1 MAISDTKLRKLQA
14 KEKPY
19 QIADSGGL
27 YAEIL
32 PSGRKVWRLRYR
44 LKGVQEK
51 ATLGEYPSFSLLEAR
66 KWREEC
72 KSMIAH
78 GISPAQKKQQDKL
91 KQKEPIT
98 VAVFSQRWLADIV
111 EKSNQ
116 HPRNITR
123 ILKKDIIPFIGKQ
136 EIKDLTPV
144 HVQIVVDNIKVRGSD
159 HIALLARNILKRML
173 AYAISRGLIFHNP
186 AVAIEAKYI
195 AQASSR
201 EVALTPT
208 EVGILLRA
216 IYTSSINRRY
226 KLALHLLILCM
237 VRKCE
242 LTNAT
247 WDEIDFDKAE
257 WHIPA
262 SRMKMDKPHI
272 VPLSVQALAMFEELK
287 TLAMD
292 SQYVFPSRN
301 TPNQPV
307 SKTTLNSAVR
317 TLDLQIRD
325 FVIHDFRRTA
335 STILHEQGYNSDW
348 IETSLAHKI
357 GGIRGVYNRA
367 QYLEQRRDMLQTWAD
382 FVDSQIDDGKWL
394 IIGRFGKAYK
404 AG

>member
-1 MAISDTKLRKLQA
+1 M
-14 KEKPY
+14 
-19 QIADSGGL
+19 
-27 YAEIL
+27 
-32 PSGRKVWRLRYR
+32 
-44 LKGVQEK
+44 
-51 ATLGEYPSFSLLEAR
+51 
-66 KWREEC
+66 
-72 KSMIAH
+72 
-78 GISPAQKKQQDKL
+78 
-91 KQKEPIT
+91 
-98 VAVFSQRWLADIV
+98 
-111 EKSNQ
+111 
-116 HPRNITR
+116 
-123 ILKKDIIPFIGKQ
+123 KKDIIPFIGKQ

-144 HVQIVVDNIKVRGSD
+144 HIQVVDNIKVRGSD
-159 HIALLARNILKRML
+159 HIALLTRNILKRML

-237 VRKCE
+237 VRKSE

-257 WHIPA
+257 WNIPA
-262 SRMKMDKPHI
+262 SRIKMDKPHI
-272 VPLSVQALAMFEELK
+272 VPLSQQALAMFEELK

-292 SQYVFPSRN
+292 SKYVFPSRN
-301 TPNQPV
+301 TPHQPV

-325 FVIHDFRRTA
+325 FLIHDFRRTA
-335 STILHEQGYNSDW
+335 STILHQQSYNSDW

-357 GGIRGVYNRA
+357 GGIRGDYNRA
-367 QYLEQRRDMLQTWAD
+367 QYLKQRRDMLQTWAD
-382 FVDSQIDDGKWL
+382 FVDSQIDDGKRV